1 MGRLNMDRAQV
12 DWTWKNR
19 SVGRQFIEHTLLT
32 ADVMVA
38 AADEGKCYDNAM
50 KEVKLPKYES
60 WGNYATWLPGN
71 VERYCL
77 LRENAAR

>member
-1 MGRLNMDRAQV
+1 MNDLA
-12 DWTWKNR
+12 
-19 SVGRQFIEHTLLT
+19 T
-32 ADVMVA
+32 AVKT

-60 WGNYATWLPGN
+60 WGSYAAWFPGN

-77 LRENAAR
+77 LYRSGF